1 MMLNDAVQMGCP
13 QVEFK
18 LLDQKVFTEFA
29 GVLYFNPLIW
39 LYLLKGC
46 KFRGMKNQPRRE
58 Q

>member
-1 MMLNDAVQMGCP
+1 MLNDAVQMGCP